1 MHNAICYNKRATCDK
16 GELLTEPPS
25 LLHEL
30 LTEPL
35 RLLLECICVEV
46 NKQTTVCF
54 ITTIII
60 SISPYPPRKENV
72 AELELEEDAPKIPH
86 V

>member
-25 LLHEL
+25 LLLEL

-54 ITTIII
+54 NNN
-60 SISPYPPRKENV
+60 KNFGGM
-72 AELELEEDAPKIPH
+72 LNLM
-86 V
+86 

>member
-25 LLHEL
+25 LLLEL

-54 ITTIII
+54 TPPSFEACTLKL
-60 SISPYPPRKENV
+60 SIYKTV
-72 AELELEEDAPKIPH
+72 
-86 V
+86 